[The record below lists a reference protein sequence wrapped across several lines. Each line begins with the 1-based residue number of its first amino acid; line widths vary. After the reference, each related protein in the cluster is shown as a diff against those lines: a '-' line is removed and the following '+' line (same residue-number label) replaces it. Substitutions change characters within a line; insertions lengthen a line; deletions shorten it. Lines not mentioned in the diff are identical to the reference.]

1 MTQDEFSIPNSET
14 VSPTDIHSNTDLSGA
29 DLTDANLRGADL
41 SDAKLFS
48 TDLTGADLTD
58 ADLTGAILPAAN
70 LSNVNFSDAN
80 LTDADLSYANLSGAD
95 LSDADLTDTT
105 LSNANLL
112 GVGEVD
118 FSDATEVPG
127 EFIDLEQRQTEDIRA
142 DMRGSVT
149 ALTTELTEGRYEH
162 DLERLTE
169 IESEARAIADYAEE
183 LASRHREMEHS

>member
-29 DLTDANLRGADL
+29 D
-41 SDAKLFS
+41 
-48 TDLTGADLTD
+48 
-58 ADLTGAILPAAN
+58 
-70 LSNVNFSDAN
+70 

-127 EFIDLEQRQTEDIRA
+127 EFIDLEQR
-142 DMRGSVT
+142 
-149 ALTTELTEGRYEH
+149 
-162 DLERLTE
+162 
-169 IESEARAIADYAEE
+169 
-183 LASRHREMEHS
+183 